1 MGENDFGNA
10 QNGSQPHRLKKKRG
24 KRETENQVMG
34 KKYGNKTGSHGRHDM
49 GRGERIAEQNKMKTE
64 NNCH

>member
-1 MGENDFGNA
+1 
-10 QNGSQPHRLKKKRG
+10 
-24 KRETENQVMG
+24 MG